1 MPKEDLRKY
10 ACKRIDPK
18 SLNLKIFEIIRRR
31 QIEKQRR
38 SYLKLL
44 FYISLSVLL
53 FILGYTLLMCSE
65 YIKGNI
71 FLYRNSN
78 SNYSRSLSEL
88 VPVEN
93 RSSNWYHLMKVEN
106 DCSSLNGASHE
117 EPIRKIPSVNVNGP
131 QDNEHCL
138 FYNKNEKNMFDN
150 TCINLEDISL
160 PLSKFELMDII
171 DRLNEDISKKY
182 IMSLWLQAMALS
194 NDLMYIVK
202 SLNYYIRFYRNKIRK
217 CIHLTTN
224 GNYYTSK
231 KCNDELAKT
240 LLYEQ
245 IEYNTKLYKVLII
258 RHM

>member
-1 MPKEDLRKY
+1 MSKEDLRSY

-18 SLNLKIFEIIRRR
+18 SLNLKIFEIMRRR

-53 FILGYTLLMCSE
+53 FILGYTLLMCTE

-78 SNYSRSLSEL
+78 SYYSRSLSEL

-93 RSSNWYHLMKVEN
+93 GSSNWYHLIKVEN
-106 DCSSLNGASHE
+106 DYSSLNRDSHE
-117 EPIRKIPSVNVNGP
+117 EPIRKIPSVKVNDS
-131 QDNEHCL
+131 QDKESCL
-138 FYNKNEKNMFDN
+138 FYNENNKKMFDN
-150 TCINLEDISL
+150 TCINLEDVSL

-194 NDLMYIVK
+194 NDLVYIVK
-202 SLNYYIRFYRNKIRK
+202 SLKYYIRFYRNKIRK
-217 CIHLTTN
+217 CVHLTTN

-231 KCNDELAKT
+231 KCNDELAKK
-240 LLYEQ
+240 LLQ
-245 IEYNTKLYKVLII
+245 DQMEYNTKLYKVIII